1 MLYDYITEPQD
12 HLNPCYAN
20 PCGENA
26 LCSERNGIAKCTC
39 IEPYIG
45 DPYTTGCRPECVL
58 NSECPSQLA
67 CIKQHCRDPCAG
79 TCGSNAECLVI
90 NHLPSCSCIN
100 GFIGDPFIGC
110 KKDIRKSQHKIQKKL
125 YFFIYCTYFGFC
137 RN

>member
-1 MLYDYITEPQD
+1 M
-12 HLNPCYAN
+12 NPCYAN

-26 LCSERNGIAKCTC
+26 ICQERNGLAKCTC

-79 TCGSNAECLVI
+79 TCGSNAECSVV
-90 NHLPSCSCIN
+90 NHLPVCSCIH
-100 GFIGDPFIGC
+100 GYIGDPFTGC
-110 KKDIRKSQHKIQKKL
+110 KKDIRKCERIPQFPSRNISTSNNL
-125 YFFIYCTYFGFC
+125 IIFSFFVFC
-137 RN
+137 LFV